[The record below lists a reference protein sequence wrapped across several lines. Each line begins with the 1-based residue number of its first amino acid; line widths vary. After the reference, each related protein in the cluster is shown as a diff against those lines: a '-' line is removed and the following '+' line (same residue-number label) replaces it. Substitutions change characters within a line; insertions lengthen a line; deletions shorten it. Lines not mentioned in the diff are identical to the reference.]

1 MPGTGWQRR
10 NPSGGGASRLP
21 ALLLTGLSG
30 CLWPVVC
37 LMRATQCQGG
47 SRLAPGTG
55 GREGG
60 AGWCALGSG
69 SLSARYQPPVEKLE
83 SSADTTG
90 SAGMSGGGGADT
102 INVVQNRRQITF
114 ATGKTRMT
122 IDCILLNAPVLK
134 TCLYKR
140 FNE

>member
-55 GREGG
+55 GGGGG

-90 SAGMSGGGGADT
+90 SAGMSGGEGGRHHQCRLEQTTDYICHRKNKNDNRLYT
-102 INVVQNRRQITF
+102 SKCTCFKDVFVQ
-114 ATGKTRMT
+114 K
-122 IDCILLNAPVLK
+122 V
-134 TCLYKR
+134 
-140 FNE
+140 

>member
-55 GREGG
+55 GGG
-60 AGWCALGSG
+60 RGQVGAH
-69 SLSARYQPPVEKLE
+69 SAQVHCQL
-83 SSADTTG
+83 DTNHQWRNWRARPTPQ
-90 SAGMSGGGGADT
+90 AVLVCQGGGQTPSMSFRTDDRLHLP
-102 INVVQNRRQITF
+102 QEKQ
-114 ATGKTRMT
+114 
-122 IDCILLNAPVLK
+122 
-134 TCLYKR
+134 
-140 FNE
+140 E